1 MDLGVRDYV
10 LRANDNYND
19 KNIILFIIF
28 LFERLILNHRD
39 SRICGFVIV
48 IEVIDLRV
56 NRINIEKNIEN
67 RVSIFF
73 LQSSISLFNLYI
85 SLFRCNN
92 SLQK

>member
-67 RVSIFF
+67 FV
-73 LQSSISLFNLYI
+73 LLHCYQ
-85 SLFRCNN
+85 
-92 SLQK
+92 QM

>member
-1 MDLGVRDYV
+1 MDLGVRNYV

-28 LFERLILNHRD
+28 LFEQLILNHRN

-56 NRINIEKNIEN
+56 NRINIEKNIAN
-67 RVSIFF
+67 FMFLHYYQQMWDKGNIF
-73 LQSSISLFNLYI
+73 ISMLY
-85 SLFRCNN
+85 LY
-92 SLQK
+92 